1 MSDAWRMARDYA
13 AAVVG
18 PDAPP
23 PWSRQSDYSAV
34 TQRHLELDTSIPLKY
49 RFFANKFGEQ
59 SPETLQNNRHYW
71 GPYIALQLMY
81 ATIPCVLNHPFLLSM
96 RLQNFRHTMPHAFIH
111 QSFDHITRHAGW
123 IMYFID
129 LLDKKSF
136 RVCDQT
142 LAYCAVVTATIHLQ
156 HSFVPEQALREKSQD
171 GFNKCIEF
179 LRGMGAILPSV
190 AAMVGSYVQCEP
202 CSINKADV
210 V

>member
-1 MSDAWRMARDYA
+1 
-13 AAVVG
+13 
-18 PDAPP
+18 
-23 PWSRQSDYSAV
+23 
-34 TQRHLELDTSIPLKY
+34 
-49 RFFANKFGEQ
+49 
-59 SPETLQNNRHYW
+59 
-71 GPYIALQLMY
+71 
-81 ATIPCVLNHPFLLSM
+81 
-96 RLQNFRHTMPHAFIH
+96 
-111 QSFDHITRHAGW
+111 
-123 IMYFID
+123 MYFID